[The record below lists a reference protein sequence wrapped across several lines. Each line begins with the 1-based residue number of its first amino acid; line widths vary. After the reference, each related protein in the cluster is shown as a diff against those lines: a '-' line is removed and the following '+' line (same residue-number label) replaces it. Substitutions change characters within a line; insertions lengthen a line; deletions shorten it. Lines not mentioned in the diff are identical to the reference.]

1 MIDRNVVP
9 EGMSLSHRALRA
21 SNALAAM
28 SSLEPVQIAFGLR
41 HLRRKFDKLI
51 DKAEKPDE
59 LIELAK
65 AYVIVVE
72 PLMRLCQVPT
82 PPKGRME
89 SNGTKA
95 RPILD
100 MQVVPDA

>member
-1 MIDRNVVP
+1 
-9 EGMSLSHRALRA
+9 
-21 SNALAAM
+21 M

-51 DKAEKPDE
+51 DNSEKAEE
-59 LIELAK
+59 LVELAK

-82 PPKGRME
+82 PPR
-89 SNGTKA
+89 SQTPRNGTNAK
-95 RPILD
+95 PVLD
-100 MQVVPDA
+100 MAAVQDA